1 MKKINEKE
9 MMERY
14 MSSRS
19 GAYSWPMPSKRQT
32 IEETPKGFAFKA
44 ILKFLCA

>member
-9 MMERY
+9 MMRRY

-19 GAYSWPMPSKRQT
+19 GAYSWPMSSKRQT
-32 IEETPKGFAFKA
+32 IEETPKVLRSKRS
-44 ILKFLCA
+44 